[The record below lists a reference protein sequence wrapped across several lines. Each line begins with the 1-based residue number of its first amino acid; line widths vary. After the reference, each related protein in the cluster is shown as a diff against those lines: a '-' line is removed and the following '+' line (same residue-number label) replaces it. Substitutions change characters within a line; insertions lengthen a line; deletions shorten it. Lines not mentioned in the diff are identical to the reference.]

1 MCKIP
6 LSFELG
12 GILLDIEKQNYDK
25 LGNASQF
32 FLPFHFFEGVPNLIY
47 PQRAS
52 FSSSQS
58 RRPQSCRVKSKYHP
72 MSRHSSKKRSLSTSG
87 FGQTLEEL
95 DEINMIDD
103 ETGETLIESGEKIK
117 SPV

>member
-1 MCKIP
+1 MT
-6 LSFELG
+6 FTN
-12 GILLDIEKQNYDK
+12 QTRYDK
-25 LGNASQF
+25 LDNASQYLLTF
-32 FLPFHFFEGVPNLIY
+32 YLFEVVPNLIY

-117 SPV
+117 SAV

>member
-25 LGNASQF
+25 L
-32 FLPFHFFEGVPNLIY
+32 GVPNLIY

>member
-1 MCKIP
+1 
-6 LSFELG
+6 
-12 GILLDIEKQNYDK
+12 
-25 LGNASQF
+25 
-32 FLPFHFFEGVPNLIY
+32 
-47 PQRAS
+47 
-52 FSSSQS
+52 
-58 RRPQSCRVKSKYHP
+58 

-117 SPV
+117 SAV